1 MKVLKSAEDLRI
13 EKIVEILLSLLISSE
28 EAIVAVTVLARVD
41 SYEVS
46 YPLAL
51 EQSLNYDIALLVA

>member
-1 MKVLKSAEDLRI
+1 MKVLKSVEDLRI

-41 SYEVS
+41 SYEVP

-51 EQSLNYDIALLVA
+51 K

>member
-41 SYEVS
+41 AYEVS

-51 EQSLNYDIALLVA
+51 EQSLN

>member
-1 MKVLKSAEDLRI
+1 MKVLKSVKNVRI

-28 EAIVAVTVLARVD
+28 EAVVAVTVLAWVD
-41 SYEVS
+41 AYKVF

-51 EQSLNYDIALLVA
+51 K